1 MSEEKDDEN
10 AGRIIKEELEDE
22 DEKEIKEEEELEL
35 RNGGT
40 NEKTENDD
48 QEKGDIKKEDES
60 EEALLNIR
68 IPTQTKKSLKR
79 KHIRT
84 DFGADDMDGEISEA
98 QRLEKERLERLER
111 IKPENDH
118 IQEMESLFLSG
129 AAEDQQ
135 LPQLDLDDDDFE
147 QMFGFN
153 VENDI
158 KRFRDGEMEQK
169 PDAFFF
175 HQQQP
180 STSRDPVDVITLD
193 DDSDDDIM
201 ITDVKN
207 YAPQIVP
214 EFPGRRIRW
223 AQAEKDKIDA
233 DQMEIQH
240 SVEARRLQRMRSAKD
255 LESTEKKGGRLL
267 VNAGHPEEDPDI
279 FVISHLTHV
288 LQPHQLGGIRF
299 MYDNTIESLGEY
311 KKSDGFGCILAHSM
325 GLGKTIQVITFSEIF
340 LRATKAKKVLV
351 IVPINTIQNWYAE
364 YDKWIPKFSD
374 TGDKIRNFE
383 VFLLGD
389 GVKSFDQRVDL
400 IDQWDQ
406 RGGVLLIGYDMFR
419 LLIKMTQP
427 KKQKKSRPRLNLS
440 GISGMSSG
448 GYGRDAF
455 EEAREE
461 ELEFETGFTNGGRI
475 RKEAFDLIRKAL
487 LDPGPD
493 LVVCDE
499 GHKIKNITA
508 EISNT
513 LGAIQTKR
521 RIVLTGYPLQ
531 NNLLEYFCM
540 IDFVR
545 PKYLGLRK
553 SFIERFEKPIKNG
566 QCVDSSKEDIKI
578 ALQRTHVLV
587 ELVKG
592 FVQRRT
598 HHLLKKI
605 LPESKEYVLLLRKSQ
620 IQRQLYR
627 NFVLWARDEISMNG
641 DAVFN
646 PLMAFSACSKI
657 WNHPDILF
665 KVVERKR
672 RLEEEKKQAE
682 LQKQLNKQQRQQM
695 QQQQQQQQ
703 HGMMMMMGQNGMM
716 PGFGAQFQ
724 PQNGM
729 QIPNGMFVQNYFQA
743 WPQCNYPVNH
753 SPFTPIPSSPST
765 PSAAGTPNPSS
776 TKKTRK
782 TRASKKTKS
791 DEEEIEGEEKES
803 RMRYDWTTQLF
814 ETYQEGVLENG
825 YKIVVALE
833 ILDESTKIGEKILIF
848 SQNLTALDM
857 LEEILRKRQV
867 VKKEKSEHQE
877 RWEKNRNYLR
887 LDGTTSGADRE
898 KLINRFNSEPG
909 LHLFLISTR
918 AGSLGIN
925 LVSANRCIIID
936 ACWNPCHDAQAVCR
950 VYRYG
955 QQKKTFVYRLIM
967 DNSMERSIFNRQIS
981 KHGLQQRVVD
991 DAQVDANISQKE
1003 LETLLMYDESQDIK
1017 NDKWDTDDWDFGDT
1031 VLDSITK
1038 RMSQMFSQK
1047 PFLHETLIMESE
1059 QSLSEQEKREAQLL
1073 FERERRMENYDPLAG
1088 LSSSS
1093 YYTSTMPSSSSMV
1106 GPMPSY
1112 QQPQQQQF
1120 NGNWNQ
1126 QQNQFQQQNYQP
1138 QQPYQHQFGTPFAG
1152 PPKLQMQQ
1160 PPPHQQPNYQ
1170 APPHTLR
1177 MNVSQF
1183 HHQPGG
1189 GHTMTSYQNSY
1200 QNNNNSLGPRHQMLP
1215 PIDPTAFPGAA
1226 SSQKPVINPAGAVQ
1240 NIITD
1245 RALVFPV
1252 QGQSEQLRPV
1262 PMNTPIQLIVPKSGA
1277 FVKLADGTICTAEGS
1292 VFDNLFRL
1300 QAAPRNAQ
1308 KSHEFYEFYDGSHRS

>member
-1 MSEEKDDEN
+1 MSEDKTEDAVTEEPLDEQGEVEEVEGEPNDDDKD
-10 AGRIIKEELEDE
+10 EE
-22 DEKEIKEEEELEL
+22 KEEEEEEEEVKKDDEEEEEEL
-35 RNGGT
+35 
-40 NEKTENDD
+40 
-48 QEKGDIKKEDES
+48 I
-60 EEALLNIR
+60 NIR

-84 DFGADDMDGEISEA
+84 DFNAADMDADVSEA
-98 QRLEKERLERLER
+98 QRLEKQRLERLEK
-111 IKPENDH
+111 IKPDNDH
-118 IQEMESLFLSG
+118 IQQMESLFLAG
-129 AAEDQQ
+129 AGESTQ

-147 QMFGFN
+147 QMFGFS
-153 VENDI
+153 VETDN
-158 KRFRDGEMEQK
+158 KRFRGDYEEQK
-169 PDAFFF
+169 PEAVF

-180 STSRDPVDVITLD
+180 STSRGIVDVVDLTL
-193 DDSDDDIM
+193 DDSDDDCM
-201 ITDVKN
+201 ITDIRSV
-207 YAPQIVP
+207 APQQI
-214 EFPGRRIRW
+214 PGRRMRW
-223 AQAEKDKIDA
+223 AQAEKDRKDA
-233 DQMEIQH
+233 DQMEFQH
-240 SVEARRLQRMRSAKD
+240 SIEARRLKKMRSAKD

-279 FVISHLTHV
+279 FVIGHLTHV

-374 TGDKIRNFE
+374 TGDRIRNFE

-389 GVKSFDQRVDL
+389 AVKSFDQRVNL
-400 IDQWDQ
+400 IEQWDQ
-406 RGGVLLIGYDMFR
+406 KGGVLLIGYDMFR
-419 LLIKMTQP
+419 LLIKMTVP
-427 KKQKKSRPRLNLS
+427 KKAKKGRPKLNLS
-440 GISGMSSG
+440 GVSAGLS
-448 GYGRDAF
+448 RDQF
-455 EEAREE
+455 EDSKDEE
-461 ELEFETGFTNGGRI
+461 IEFETGYTNGGRI
-475 RKEAFDLIRKAL
+475 RQEAFSLLRSAL
-487 LDPGPD
+487 LEPGPD

-508 EISNT
+508 EISTT
-513 LGAIQTKR
+513 LGAINTKR

-531 NNLLEYFCM
+531 NNLMEYFCM

-545 PKYLGLRK
+545 PKYLGIRK

-566 QCVDSSKEDIKI
+566 QCVDSSPEDVKI

-620 IQRQLYR
+620 VQRQLYR
-627 NFVLWARDEISMNG
+627 NFVLWAKNEIAVNN
-641 DAVFN
+641 DTVFN

-665 KVVERKR
+665 RVVEQKRKA
-672 RLEEEKKQAE
+672 EDEKKRVE
-682 LQKQLNKQQRQQM
+682 FMKLQVQQHQQHQQQM
-695 QQQQQQQQ
+695 MQQQQ
-703 HGMMMMMGQNGMM
+703 HGMMMMMSQNGMM
-716 PGFGAQFQ
+716 PGFGAQFHPQ
-724 PQNGM
+724 HSNGMNGMIMQNGSWP
-729 QIPNGMFVQNYFQA
+729 PNNYHI
-743 WPQCNYPVNH
+743 N
-753 SPFTPIPSSPST
+753 SPFASVSSNPST
-765 PSAAGTPNPSS
+765 PSTSAGTP
-776 TKKTRK
+776 TKAGKKQRK
-782 TRASKKTKS
+782 TKSSKKSAAKS
-791 DEEEIEGEEKES
+791 DEEEEVEEKES
-803 RMRYDWTTQLF
+803 RMRYDWTFQLF

-833 ILDESTKIGEKILIF
+833 ILDESTCIGEKILIF

-857 LEEILRKRQV
+857 LEEILRKRQING
-867 VKKEKSEHQE
+867 KNGPGE

-1003 LETLLMYDESQDIK
+1003 LETLLMYDEAQDVK
-1017 NDKWDTDDWDFGDT
+1017 NDTWNTDDWDFGDH
-1031 VLDSITK
+1031 VLESITK
-1038 RMSQMFSQK
+1038 KMSHLFSQK

-1073 FERERRMENYDPLAG
+1073 FERERRMENYDPMSG
-1088 LSSSS
+1088 MNNPNFYNNVPGTSMGIMGPPPVPMFNNS
-1093 YYTSTMPSSSSMV
+1093 YNNQWNNQIPF
-1106 GPMPSY
+1106 
-1112 QQPQQQQF
+1112 QPQPPYPMQSF
-1120 NGNWNQ
+1120 S
-1126 QQNQFQQQNYQP
+1126 P
-1138 QQPYQHQFGTPFAG
+1138 QQMPNPSFQPIPLQHQSPDPHMMPNPAMRPTP
-1152 PPKLQMQQ
+1152 L
-1160 PPPHQQPNYQ
+1160 
-1170 APPHTLR
+1170 PHTLR

-1183 HHQPGG
+1183 HQPG
-1189 GHTMTSYQNSY
+1189 GHTMTSYNNGYS
-1200 QNNNNSLGPRHQMLP
+1200 NNNNSMGPQQMLA
-1215 PIDPTAFPGAA
+1215 PIDPTAFPGA
-1226 SSQKPVINPAGAVQ
+1226 STSKKPNVTNAGIVQ
-1240 NIITD
+1240 SLVTD

-1252 QGQSEQLRPV
+1252 VGQREQLRSVPV
-1262 PMNTPIQLIVPKSGA
+1262 NTPIQLIIPKKG
-1277 FVKLADGTICTAEGS
+1277 FYVKLSDGSILDAIGS
-1292 VFDNLFRL
+1292 VFENHAQQL
-1300 QAAPRNAQ
+1300 RNVYLNKNTNPDPFLAQ
-1308 KSHEFYEFYDGSHRS
+1308 EVIDLD

>member
-1 MSEEKDDEN
+1 MSEEKEDEN
-10 AGRIIKEELEDE
+10 AGRIIKEELEDG

-35 RNGGT
+35 SNGK
-40 NEKTENDD
+40 KTENDD
-48 QEKGDIKKEDES
+48 QERGDIKKEDES

-153 VENDI
+153 VESDI
-158 KRFRDGEMEQK
+158 KRFRDGELMEQK
-169 PDAFFF
+169 PDAFFPY
-175 HQQQP
+175 QQQP

-207 YAPQIVP
+207 YTPQIVP

-279 FVISHLTHV
+279 FVINHLTHV

-440 GISGMSSG
+440 GISGMS

-695 QQQQQQQQ
+695 QHQQQQ

-729 QIPNGMFVQNYFQA
+729 QIPNGMYMQNYFQA

-776 TKKTRK
+776 STKKTRK

-791 DEEEIEGEEKES
+791 DEEEMEGEEKES

-867 VKKEKSEHQE
+867 VKKEKSEHPE

-1112 QQPQQQQF
+1112 QQPQQQF

-1126 QQNQFQQQNYQP
+1126 QQNQFQNYP
-1138 QQPYQHQFGTPFAG
+1138 QQPYQPQQYGSPFGG

-1160 PPPHQQPNYQ
+1160 PPPPHQQPNYQ

-1200 QNNNNSLGPRHQMLP
+1200 QNNNNSLGGRHQMLP

-1292 VFDNLFRL
+1292 VFDNHCRQLREML
-1300 QAAPRNAQ
+1300 KNPMN
-1308 KSHEFYEFYDGSHRS
+1308 SMNSTTEVIDLD

>member
-1 MSEEKDDEN
+1 MSEKNDEDTVK
-10 AGRIIKEELEDE
+10 KEPEDE
-22 DEKEIKEEEELEL
+22 EEAAEEEKEAVEDVKKEEEEE
-35 RNGGT
+35 
-40 NEKTENDD
+40 EE
-48 QEKGDIKKEDES
+48 DIKVEGKVEEKKE
-60 EEALLNIR
+60 EEQELVNIR

-84 DFGADDMDGEISEA
+84 DFGAAELDADVSEA
-98 QRLEKERLERLER
+98 QRLEKQRLERLEK

-118 IQEMESLFLSG
+118 IQQMESLFLAG
-129 AAEDQQ
+129 ADESQ
-135 LPQLDLDDDDFE
+135 LPQLNLDDDDFE

-153 VENDI
+153 VDNDI
-158 KRFRDGEMEQK
+158 KRFRENEMEQK
-169 PDAFFF
+169 PDAVF
-175 HQQQP
+175 HQHFQP
-180 STSRDPVDVITLD
+180 STSRGPVDVVDLTM
-193 DDSDDDIM
+193 DDSDDDCM
-201 ITDVKN
+201 ITDIKS
-207 YAPQIVP
+207 IVP
-214 EFPGRRIRW
+214 THYPGRRMRW
-223 AQAEKDKIDA
+223 AQAEKDKNDA

-240 SVEARRLQRMRSAKD
+240 SVEARRMKKLRSATD

-279 FVISHLTHV
+279 FVINHLTHI

-299 MYDNTIESLGEY
+299 MYDNTIESLSEF

-374 TGDKIRNFE
+374 TGDRIRHFE

-389 GVKSFDQRVDL
+389 GVKTFDQRVNL
-400 IDQWDQ
+400 IEQWDEK
-406 RGGVLLIGYDMFR
+406 GGILLIGYDMFR
-419 LLIKMTQP
+419 LLIKMTVP
-427 KKQKKSRPRLNLS
+427 KKVKKGRPKLNLS
-440 GISGMSSG
+440 GSSSMFSK
-448 GYGRDAF
+448 DF
-455 EEAREE
+455 DDSKEDEM
-461 ELEFETGFTNGGRI
+461 EFEMGFTNGGRV
-475 RKEAFDLIRKAL
+475 RQEAFALIRRAL
-487 LDPGPD
+487 LEPGPD

-513 LGAIQTKR
+513 LGAISTKR

-531 NNLLEYFCM
+531 NNLMEYFCM

-566 QCVDSSKEDIKI
+566 QCVDSSPADVKL

-598 HHLLKKI
+598 HHLLKRI

-620 IQRQLYR
+620 VQRQLYR
-627 NFVLWARDEISMNG
+627 NFVLWAKNEIAVNN

-657 WNHPDILF
+657 WNHPDILYR
-665 KVVERKR
+665 VVDQKRKA
-672 RLEEEKKQAE
+672 EEEKKRAE
-682 LQKQLNKQQRQQM
+682 QM
-695 QQQQQQQQ
+695 RNAIQMQQQQQQ
-703 HGMMMMMGQNGMM
+703 HGMMMMMNQNGMM
-716 PGFGAQFQ
+716 QGYGNQFH
-724 PQNGM
+724 PQHNNGM
-729 QIPNGMFVQNYFQA
+729 IMNHMSWPSNNYQVSSPFSQIPSN
-743 WPQCNYPVNH
+743 
-753 SPFTPIPSSPST
+753 PST
-765 PSAAGTPNPSS
+765 PSTSGAPKSA
-776 TKKTRK
+776 KKQRK
-782 TRASKKTKS
+782 PRASKKSTNRS
-791 DEEEIEGEEKES
+791 DDEDDEVEKES
-803 RMRYDWTTQLF
+803 RMKYDWTFELF
-814 ETYQEGVLENG
+814 ERYQEGVLENG
-825 YKIVVALE
+825 YKIVVSLE
-833 ILDESTKIGEKILIF
+833 ILDESTRIGEKILIF

-857 LEEILRKRQV
+857 LEEILKKRRIV
-867 VKKEKSEHQE
+867 EKDGPGE

-898 KLINRFNSEPG
+898 KLINRFNSEPK

-1003 LETLLMYDESQDIK
+1003 LETLLMYDEAQDVK
-1017 NDKWDTDDWDFGDT
+1017 HDKWDTEDWEFGDT
-1031 VLDSITK
+1031 VLDTITK
-1038 RMSQMFSQK
+1038 KMSQMFSQK

-1073 FERERRMENYDPLAG
+1073 FDRERRMENYDPSGFAT
-1088 LSSSS
+1088 SSQFQNK
-1093 YYTSTMPSSSSMV
+1093 MPGSSMGMM
-1106 GPMPSY
+1106 GPPPVPMYSNSNY
-1112 QQPQQQQF
+1112 NSQWQNQQPQ
-1120 NGNWNQ
+1120 
-1126 QQNQFQQQNYQP
+1126 FQPQTNYQP
-1138 QQPYQHQFGTPFAG
+1138 TPYPSQPFSSPSIPFQNA
-1152 PPKLQMQQ
+1152 PP
-1160 PPPHQQPNYQ
+1160 PPPHSSIRPT
-1170 APPHTLR
+1170 PTPHILR
-1177 MNVSQF
+1177 LNVSQF
-1183 HHQPGG
+1183 HQPGG
-1189 GHTMTSYQNSY
+1189 GHTMTSYNNGYS
-1200 QNNNNSLGPRHQMLP
+1200 NNNNSMGSQHMLP
-1215 PIDPTAFPGAA
+1215 PIDPTAFPGACM
-1226 SSQKPVINPAGAVQ
+1226 SRKPTFSNAGVVQ
-1240 NIITD
+1240 LVVTD

-1252 QGQSEQLRPV
+1252 VGQREQLRSV
-1262 PMNTPIQLIVPKSGA
+1262 PMNTQIQLVVPKTG
-1277 FVKLADGTICTAEGS
+1277 FYVKLADGAILDAMGS
-1292 VFDNLFRL
+1292 VFENHANQLREMFVNKSFQQDM
-1300 QAAPRNAQ
+1300 QAEQ
-1308 KSHEFYEFYDGSHRS
+1308 EVIDLD